1 MSEQTTIATAN
12 DLIARLSTQVY
23 TRLFAKNGGTTVDTV
38 FRDLC
43 IAEANSLFRT
53 MTRVAFSQGVYST
66 TDTLDPSIVGCVVDL
81 ACEIAARRHGLWD
94 ENGSFAEQGKR
105 ARELIKQLNRDADAR
120 APGSTQSPPLPLAQV
135 KNRQTD
141 AGRDTNVWSRI
152 ADYKD
157 TGGF

>member
-1 MSEQTTIATAN
+1 MSEQTTIATSA
-12 DLIARLSTQVY
+12 DLTARLSTQVY
-23 TRLFAKNGGTTVDTV
+23 TRLFAKNGGSTVDTV

-43 IAEANSLFRT
+43 VAEANSLFRT
-53 MTRVAFSQGVYST
+53 MTRVAFAQGVYST
-66 TDTLDPSIVGCVVDL
+66 TDTIDPAIVGCVVDL

-94 ENGSFAEQGKR
+94 EQGSFAEQGRK

-120 APGSTQSPPLPLAQV
+120 APGSSQSPLLPRAQTLNV
-135 KNRQTD
+135 QTSV
-141 AGRDTNVWSRI
+141 GRETNVWNPI

>member
-1 MSEQTTIATAN
+1 MAEQTTIATSA
-12 DLIARLSTQVY
+12 DLVARLSTQVY
-23 TRLFAKNGGTTVDTV
+23 TRLFAKNGGSTVDTV

-43 IAEANSLFRT
+43 VAEANSLFRT
-53 MTRVAFSQGVYST
+53 MTRVAFAQGVYAT
-66 TDTLDPSIVGCVVDL
+66 TDTLDPALVGCVVDL

-94 ENGSFAEQGKR
+94 EQGSFAEQGRK

-120 APGSTQSPPLPLAQV
+120 APGSTQSPPLPRAETLNAQ
-135 KNRQTD
+135 TSI
-141 AGRDTNVWSRI
+141 GRDTNVWNRI

>member
-1 MSEQTTIATAN
+1 MSEQTTIATSA
-12 DLIARLSTQVY
+12 DLTARLSTQVY
-23 TRLFAKNGGTTVDTV
+23 TRLFAKNGGSTVDTV

-43 IAEANSLFRT
+43 IDEANSLFRT
-53 MTRVAFSQGVYST
+53 MTRVAFAQGVYAT
-66 TDTLDPSIVGCVVDL
+66 TDTLDPAIVGCVVDL

-94 ENGSFAEQGKR
+94 EQGSFAEQGRK

-120 APGSTQSPPLPLAQV
+120 APGSSQSPPLPRAQTLNV
-135 KNRQTD
+135 QTSV
-141 AGRDTNVWSRI
+141 GRETNVWNRI

>member
-23 TRLFAKNGGTTVDTV
+23 TRLFAKSGGGTVDTV

-43 IAEANSLFRT
+43 VAEANSLFRT
-53 MTRVAFSQGVYST
+53 MTRVAFPQGVYST
-66 TDTLDPSIVGCVVDL
+66 TDTIDPAIIGCVCDL

-94 ENGSFAEQGKR
+94 EQGSFAEQGRK
-105 ARELIKQLNRDADAR
+105 AREFIKALNRDYDAR
-120 APGSTQSPPLPLAQV
+120 AAGSTQSPPQPLASVLNQ
-135 KNRQTD
+135 RTD
-141 AGRDTNVWSRI
+141 AGRDTNVWNRI

-157 TGGF
+157 TGSF

>member
-1 MSEQTTIATAN
+1 MSEQTTIATSA
-12 DLIARLSTQVY
+12 DLTARLSTQVY
-23 TRLFAKNGGTTVDTV
+23 TRLFAKNGGSTVDTV

-43 IAEANSLFRT
+43 VAEANSLFRT
-53 MTRVAFSQGVYST
+53 MTRVAFAQGVYST
-66 TDTLDPSIVGCVVDL
+66 TDTLDPAIVGCVVDL

-94 ENGSFAEQGKR
+94 EQGSFAEQGRK

-120 APGSTQSPPLPLAQV
+120 APGSSQSPPLPRAQTLNV
-135 KNRQTD
+135 QTSV
-141 AGRDTNVWSRI
+141 GRETNVWNRI

>member
-1 MSEQTTIATAN
+1 MAEQTTIATSA

-23 TRLFAKNGGTTVDTV
+23 TRLFAKNGGSTVDTV

-43 IAEANSLFRT
+43 VAEANSLFRT
-53 MTRVAFSQGVYST
+53 MTRVAFAQGVYST
-66 TDTLDPSIVGCVVDL
+66 TDTLDPALVGCVVDL

-94 ENGSFAEQGKR
+94 EQGSFAEQGRK

-120 APGSTQSPPLPLAQV
+120 APGSTQSPPLPRAETLNAQ
-135 KNRQTD
+135 TSI
-141 AGRDTNVWSRI
+141 GRDTNVWNRI